1 MKKWRYYKNSDLFY
15 FDFDYLKDEVQ
26 EIDKD
31 GNMEIIVGCP
41 CDMSDAHLY
50 TSISE
55 LKVIIKAWENRK
67 GDKKT

>member
-15 FDFDYLKDEVQ
+15 FDFNDLKDEVQ

-31 GNMEIIVGCP
+31 GYMKIVVGYP
-41 CDMSDAHLY
+41 CDTTDARLY

-67 GDKKT
+67 GG